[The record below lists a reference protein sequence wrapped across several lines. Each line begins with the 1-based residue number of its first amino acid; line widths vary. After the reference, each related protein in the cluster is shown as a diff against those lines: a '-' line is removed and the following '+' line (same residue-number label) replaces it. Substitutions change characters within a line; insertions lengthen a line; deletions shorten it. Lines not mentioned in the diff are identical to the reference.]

1 MSSRRAPDPTPSAD
15 ADIDANADVA
25 GDAAGTAGAGAAG
38 ADAAGAGADGGDPG
52 ATGTGTGS
60 GSPPAPGGDDQEES
74 PTAELRRAVDLAETI
89 GLARARYDRQAIL
102 EKADIEGMD
111 TTRWWR
117 AMGIVEVPDG
127 VRAFNSDDLAMVRA
141 LKMILSENAAAE
153 EHVFRLAR
161 LLGGSFS
168 RITEA
173 QTEVIEDVLSAE
185 LPEGSLDTPAGRAAA
200 LRSGEAQA
208 LIEVFEHSLTYVWR
222 RHMFAAL
229 GRWVGAEADQTTGTV
244 GFIDISGFSQMSK
257 REDPEVLVEVIER
270 FESAAIDV
278 VSGVGGRVVKFIGDE
293 AFFVVDDV
301 PTAVEVALEVADRMA
316 EGDPPV
322 ALHSGMA
329 TGPVVTIAGDVFGTT
344 VNLAKRLTSAARKG
358 KVVLPKGDA
367 EVLADRDDLVVRRV
381 PRVFE
386 FKGVGRTAAVSV
398 ARRPV
403 ED

>member
-1 MSSRRAPDPTPSAD
+1 VGVSSRRAHDPTASSEADTEVATEAD
-15 ADIDANADVA
+15 ADTGADA
-25 GDAAGTAGAGAAG
+25 AAG
-38 ADAAGAGADGGDPG
+38 ADAADANL
-52 ATGTGTGS
+52 
-60 GSPPAPGGDDQEES
+60 PAPVGDEQDES
-74 PTAELRRAVDLAETI
+74 PTAELQRAVDLAETI
-89 GLARARYDRQAIL
+89 GLARARYDREAIL
-102 EKADIEGMD
+102 EKAGIEGME

-141 LKMILSENAAAE
+141 LKLILSENAAAE
-153 EHVFRLAR
+153 DHVFRLAR

-173 QTEVIEDVLSAE
+173 QVEVIDDVLSAE
-185 LPEGSLDTPAGRAAA
+185 LPEGSLDTPAGRAEA
-200 LRSGEAQA
+200 LRSSEAQA
-208 LIEVFEHSLTYVWR
+208 LIEVFDHSLTYVWR

-257 REDPEVLVEVIER
+257 RQDPEVLVEVIER

-301 PTAVEVALEVADRMA
+301 PTAVDVALEVADRMA
-316 EGDPPV
+316 EGDPKV
-322 ALHSGMA
+322 ALHSGIA
-329 TGPVVTIAGDVFGTT
+329 SGPVVSIAGDVFGTT

-367 EVLADRDDLVVRRV
+367 EVLADRDDLVIRRV

-398 ARRPV
+398 ARRPA
-403 ED
+403 DD